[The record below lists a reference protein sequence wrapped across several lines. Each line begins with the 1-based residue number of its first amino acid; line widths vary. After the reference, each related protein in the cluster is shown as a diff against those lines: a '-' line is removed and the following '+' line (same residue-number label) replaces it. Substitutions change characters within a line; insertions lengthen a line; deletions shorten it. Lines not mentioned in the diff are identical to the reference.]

1 MSRRWYDVDYAVAQI
16 QMGNAPR
23 PMIEPKE
30 SARGR
35 QIWRDDLYI
44 SQRSELSVASV
55 MIAVFMG
62 VHDKQGKA
70 FPVLARQKGKD
81 RLRQRHLIWIRDSA
95 GVDQKCLLRSNE
107 QVEKVRFRVGA
118 RILSQDESLWLVG
131 AYLQRKLR

>member
-1 MSRRWYDVDYAVAQI
+1 RWYDVDYAVAQI

-44 SQRSELSVASV
+44 SQRSELSVANV

-70 FPVLARQKGKD
+70 FPVLARQKEKD
-81 RLRQRHLIWIRDSA
+81 RWRQRHLFWIRYCA
-95 GVDQKCLLRSNE
+95 GVDHTLILRS
-107 QVEKVRFRVGA
+107 
-118 RILSQDESLWLVG
+118 
-131 AYLQRKLR
+131 